1 MAENIVALNPA
12 KRLKYLERKTFPS
25 INQVLPTE
33 ILKIIL
39 EKLDFKSLGQ
49 AKQTCKH
56 WKVIINEFK
65 LVHQA
70 SSKYEI
76 QNDRISFACF
86 FCNQF

>member
-1 MAENIVALNPA
+1 MAENVVIPNTA
-12 KRLKYLERKTFPS
+12 KRTLGRKSFPS

-33 ILKIIL
+33 ILKEIL
-39 EKLDFKSLGQ
+39 EKLDFKSLVL

-70 SSKYEI
+70 SSK
-76 QNDRISFACF
+76 S
-86 FCNQF
+86 